1 MFSLRI
7 DPCVL
12 TQLRQAFPKPP
23 ACAEKALE
31 KYRRLLESLVF
42 KAIQR
47 GRDPYDLKVGTYSIP
62 VSILTHQGPQLNA
75 GKWRL
80 HAWLKANQLDLVK
93 VVELGSNLNG
103 LVSRVKLTDLVTIN
117 DARSD
122 LATQLAAATSAAEI
136 DALLSGSDIAN
147 GELFHRLYP
156 DYFTA
161 LSSQA
166 RDTLYDLAP
175 IDIGS
180 LQAYITW
187 LNTKATK
194 LNPTRIE
201 QLTKQAMVIHAVAK
215 YTRGFLPMR
224 RKPSAFGRMY
234 YQGLSVQNVDK
245 TLRRAML
252 GDCWEYDIRASVIT
266 WKLTFA
272 RELASQIAPN
282 KPWTSVFWASVLYVE
297 NRAEFMRDVRAAT
310 FGTNPVTTREF
321 QDSLIKQAITA
332 IGFGARAQSQGWRE
346 QDGSWSTVALG
357 NILTSS
363 DDREHFLDCPIIE
376 KFIDEQTQL
385 DKYLEAGVK
394 EQLPDVYF
402 GELVTAKV
410 RPSRSKAVAYIYQHQ
425 ETQAMNT
432 ARAVLAQHG
441 IKPIANIHD
450 AFIVRHKLPV
460 SVQHAVIDAI
470 RVDMGNELYTIKANR
485 LEGFYKSYQG
495 E

>member
-1 MFSLRI
+1 MFSLQI
-7 DPCVL
+7 DPRVL
-12 TQLRQAFPKPP
+12 VALRRAFPKPP

-31 KYRRLLESLVF
+31 KYRRLLEALVF

-62 VSILTHQGPQLNA
+62 VSVLTHQGPQLNA

-80 HAWLKANQLDLVK
+80 HAWLKANDLDLVK
-93 VVELGSNLNG
+93 VLELGSNLNG
-103 LVSRVKLTDLVTIN
+103 VVSRVKLTDLVTIN
-117 DARSD
+117 DAQSD
-122 LATQLAAATSAAEI
+122 LAAQLATATSAADI
-136 DALLSGSDIAN
+136 DAILTGSAIAN

-161 LSSQA
+161 LSKQA
-166 RDTLYDLAP
+166 RDAVYDLAP

-201 QLTKQAMVIHAVAK
+201 QLTAQAMVIHAITK

-234 YQGLSVQNVDK
+234 YQGPSIQNVNK

-272 RELASQIAPN
+272 RELAAKIAPD
-282 KPWTSVFWASVLYVE
+282 KAWTSVFWASLLYVE
-297 NRAEFMRDVRAAT
+297 SRAEFMRDVRAAT
-310 FGTNPVTTREF
+310 FGTNPGTSRAF
-321 QDSLIKQAITA
+321 QDSLIKLAVTA

-346 QDGSWSTVALG
+346 QDGSWRTVALA
-357 NILTSS
+357 NILTNTDERARFLES
-363 DDREHFLDCPIIE
+363 DIIT

-394 EQLPDVYF
+394 EQLPDIYF
-402 GELVTAKV
+402 GELVTTKV
-410 RPSRSKAVAYIYQHQ
+410 RPSRSKAVAYLYQHQ

-450 AFIVRHKLPV
+450 AFIMRHKLPV
-460 SVQHAVIDAI
+460 SIQHAVIDAM
-470 RVDMGNELYTIKANR
+470 RVSMDNDLYTIKASR
-485 LEGFYKSYQG
+485 LKGFRLSL
-495 E
+495 

>member
-1 MFSLRI
+1 MFSLQI
-7 DPCVL
+7 DPRVL
-12 TQLRQAFPKPP
+12 VALRRAFPKPP

-31 KYRRLLESLVF
+31 KYRRLLEGLVF

-62 VSILTHQGPQLNA
+62 VSVLTHQGPQLNA

-80 HAWLKANQLDLVK
+80 HAWLKANDLDLVK
-93 VVELGSNLNG
+93 VLELGSNLNG
-103 LVSRVKLTDLVTIN
+103 VVSRVKLTDLVTIS

-122 LATQLAAATSAAEI
+122 LSTQLATATCAADI
-136 DALLSGSDIAN
+136 DALLSGSDVAN

-161 LSSQA
+161 LSNLA
-166 RDTLYDLAP
+166 RDAVYDLAP

-201 QLTKQAMVIHAVAK
+201 QLTAQAMVIHAIAK

-234 YQGLSVQNVDK
+234 YEGVSVQSVDK

-272 RELASQIAPN
+272 RELAAKIAPH
-282 KPWTSVFWASVLYVE
+282 KAWTNVFWASLLYVE

-310 FGTNPVTTREF
+310 FGTNPGTSRAF
-321 QDSLIKQAITA
+321 QDSLIKLAVTA

-346 QDGSWSTVALG
+346 QDGSWRTVALA
-357 NILTSS
+357 NILTNADERARFLES
-363 DDREHFLDCPIIE
+363 DIIT

-394 EQLPDVYF
+394 EQLPDIYF
-402 GELVTAKV
+402 GELVTTKV
-410 RPSRSKAVAYIYQHQ
+410 RPSRSKAVAYLYQHQ

-432 ARAVLAQHG
+432 ARAVLTQHG
-441 IKPIANIHD
+441 ITPIANIHD
-450 AFIVRHKLPV
+450 AFIVRRKLPV
-460 SVQHAVIDAI
+460 SIQHAVIDAM
-470 RVDMGNELYTIKANR
+470 RVSMDNDLYIIKANR
-485 LEGFYKSYQG
+485 LEGFKFIP
-495 E
+495 